1 MKHVNLSYT
10 QAHTHTNICLT
21 ITKTKELL
29 TINAAT
35 SCHGFGKIVEQKAA
49 QEATSFRPSTCG
61 SLQRAWRRSSRQTFV
76 QTSAEF
82 QSCIHRPIYF
92 LLPNL
97 DRMFIQSR
105 LVSNLWHKA
114 RVPYAQDN
122 WRAFVRNPNDGS
134 TVSTVHDFEVFLQ
147 QIFTSGVFKSRL
159 WAFKLLERT
168 ALLFGKGFVVHKLR
182 QSEASFSY
190 SEMGVQT
197 QPIGSI
203 FLVKLCSLL
212 ITMVLIWIPNSNS
225 LLRNYQLA
233 MLWFVWRSP
242 LCPSWLGDDWSS
254 STSSLGCWMQS
265 HPHFYCYFAQNQCC
279 VSYTVIQNKTKS
291 QVFFNSI
298 LDPVTNSR
306 LRRPVAASS
315 SPRRVTQQA
324 VCSQIS
330 WPWWTTLR
338 RDKSGIQRNWNWW
351 RHVFANSIKG
361 CASSDISSNLYKH
374 RCRLLRW
381 EFVALQTHQSHQDML
396 FQTYVHVLTSTWTLV
411 RTPRCPVVVGKNS
424 CGLVGA
430 PCILFSKC
438 PLLRFVE
445 TYVILIA
452 KFS

>member
-1 MKHVNLSYT
+1 MST
-10 QAHTHTNICLT
+10 FHTHKRTHTQTYVWPSQRQRNCWPSMPPLAAMDLERLLNRRQPRKRPASAPALVDLCSEPEEEVRDKPLSKPQLNFRVAYTDQFISYYPTLT
-21 ITKTKELL
+21 G
-29 TINAAT
+29 
-35 SCHGFGKIVEQKAA
+35 C
-49 QEATSFRPSTCG
+49 SF
-61 SLQRAWRRSSRQTFV
+61 
-76 QTSAEF
+76 
-82 QSCIHRPIYF
+82 
-92 LLPNL
+92 NL
-97 DRMFIQSR
+97 DLYPTFGTRPEYPMPKTTEELSSETQMMDQQSQQWKFSYNR
-105 LVSNLWHKA
+105 
-114 RVPYAQDN
+114 
-122 WRAFVRNPNDGS
+122 
-134 TVSTVHDFEVFLQ
+134 FLQ
-147 QIFTSGVFKSRL
+147 VECSNQGCGPSSFWSVRHCY
-159 WAFKLLERT
+159 LERVLWCT
-168 ALLFGKGFVVHKLR
+168 NFANRKHLFP
-182 QSEASFSY
+182 

-279 VSYTVIQNKTKS
+279 VSYTVIQIKTKS